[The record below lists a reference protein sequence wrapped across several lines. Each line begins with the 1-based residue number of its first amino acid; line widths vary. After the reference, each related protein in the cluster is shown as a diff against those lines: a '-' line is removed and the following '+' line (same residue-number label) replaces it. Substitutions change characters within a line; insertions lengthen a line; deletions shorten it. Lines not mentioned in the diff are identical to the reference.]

1 MYAHISFIPSTHIPI
16 VVVRMTPVAK
26 VNGGPGPT
34 ATLKQRRGG
43 LQAAEAKELLMVQK
57 SQSTTWDGAK
67 TP

>member
-1 MYAHISFIPSTHIPI
+1 
-16 VVVRMTPVAK
+16 MTPVAK

-67 TP
+67 TL